1 MSLYIR
7 DHKVDE
13 LAIEVMRRLGTKTK
27 TEAVRLALE
36 NELRRAEEG
45 VSLRERVKAI
55 QDRVAARMGPYAYK
69 FDQKAYMDEMWE
81 E

>member
-7 DHKVDE
+7 DAKVNE
-13 LAIEVMRRLGTKTK
+13 LADEVMRRLGTKTK

-36 NELRRAEEG
+36 NELKRTEASRTLAERIRP
-45 VSLRERVKAI
+45 L
-55 QDRVAARMGPYAYK
+55 QDRIAARRGPRNEE

-81 E
+81 D